1 MSYLIGKM
9 SNLNIDIPLYG
20 EQKTI
25 LADWLTTDKHNI
37 DIVPVGSG
45 KTFLASI
52 ALPIFASDP
61 RYHKGKD
68 IIYSAPTG
76 AMIKSLIWESL
87 KQSCIKYFGLVDGKD
102 INNSELTIK
111 FPNGVFIR
119 CKSAEQRENLRGLN
133 VGCWVADE
141 AALYTQ
147 DTLQEITNRLRPKVG
162 QPDTFGKLIVISTPN
177 GNGPMYDLYQ
187 AALKNPEKYIV
198 RHFNYLQMRS
208 GNRTFIEEQKR
219 ILSPLKFA
227 QDYMC
232 SFDQIADQFF
242 YTWNKHKYTVDTIQ
256 DRGGDLYTFHDFN
269 KRRMTAIVAQVTNP
283 GKQDGKIEVL
293 KSYAINDCSTEG
305 IAEAIR
311 NDFPRRRIN
320 SIIDMS
326 GTQVN
331 RDTTSPFGITDR
343 IILEKYGFSIVN
355 NRNSNP
361 LIADTDNTSNSFIN
375 RGGLVVRKDDRDLLD
390 ALGTYHFED
399 GSRKKLVKYTE
410 QAYAHIDGL
419 GDCIRYGIHH
429 LFPIQHVNAGP
440 NYVTD
445 DPRFNKRPGIE
456 HMPYSPLFPGGPT
469 WDEIINNSNEG
480 NEDYV
485 SW

>member
-1 MSYLIGKM
+1 MSQP
-9 SNLNIDIPLYG
+9 NINIPLFG

-25 LADWLTTDKHNI
+25 LQDWLTTDKHCI

-45 KTFLASI
+45 KTFLAAI
-52 ALPIFASDP
+52 ALPIFASDIK
-61 RYHKGKD
+61 YHKGKD

-76 AMIKSLIWESL
+76 AMIKSLIWEPL
-87 KQSCIKYFGLVDGKD
+87 KQSCMKYFNLIDGKD

-133 VGCWVADE
+133 VGVWVADE

-162 QPDTFGKLIVISTPN
+162 QPDTFGRLIIISTPN
-177 GNGPMYDLYQ
+177 GNGPLYDLFRL
-187 AALKNPEKYIV
+187 AIDKEDKYIV
-198 RHFNYLQMRS
+198 RHYNYMQMRS
-208 GNRTFIEEQKR
+208 GNREFIEEQKR
-219 ILSPLKFA
+219 IISPLKFQ

-232 SFDQIADQFF
+232 SWENVENQFF
-242 YTWNKHKYTVDTIQ
+242 YTWNKHKFCREVKDSYS
-256 DRGGDLYTFHDFN
+256 DLYSFHDFN
-269 KRRMTAIVAQVTNP
+269 KRRMTAVIAQVKNA
-283 GKQDGKIEVL
+283 GKPDGSIEVL

-305 IAEAIR
+305 IAQAIR
-311 NDFPRRRIN
+311 VDFPRRRIN

-343 IILEKYGFSIVN
+343 VLLERYGFTIVN

-361 LIADTDNTSNSFIN
+361 LIADTDNTSNAFIN
-375 RGGLVVRKDDRDLLD
+375 RGGLVVSPDDKLTLE

-429 LFPIQHVNAGP
+429 LFPINHYDAMAVD
-440 NYVTD
+440 YMTD
-445 DPRFNKRPGIE
+445 DPRRTRSPGGE
-456 HMPYSPLFPGGPT
+456 HLPYSPLYPGGPS
-469 WDEIINNSNEG
+469 WEELLEGKEDKNNN
-480 NEDYV
+480 DYV
-485 SW
+485 EW

>member
-1 MSYLIGKM
+1 MTKQ
-9 SNLNIDIPLYG
+9 NIDIPLFG

-25 LADWLTTDKHNI
+25 LADWLTTDKHSI

-45 KTFLASI
+45 KTFLAAI

-61 RYHKGKD
+61 RFHKGKD

-76 AMIKSLIWESL
+76 AMIKSLIWEPL
-87 KQSCIKYFGLVDGKD
+87 KQSCMKHFGLIDGKD

-111 FPNGVFIR
+111 FPGGVFIR

-133 VGCWVADE
+133 VGVWIADE

-162 QPDTFGKLIVISTPN
+162 QPDTAGRLIVISTPN
-177 GNGPMYDLYQ
+177 GNGPLYDLFQ
-187 AALKNPEKYIV
+187 MAAQMPSKYIV
-198 RHFNYLQMRS
+198 RHFNYLQMRA
-208 GNRTFIEEQKR
+208 GNRNFIEEQKR
-219 ILSPLKFA
+219 ILSPLKFQ

-232 SFDQIADQFF
+232 SWDQVENQFF
-242 YTWNKHKYTVDTIQ
+242 YTWDKHKYCIEKIEDSM
-256 DRGGDLYTFHDFN
+256 GDLYSFHDFN
-269 KRRMTAIVAQVTNP
+269 KRRMTAVIAQVTNP
-283 GKQDGKIEVL
+283 RKNNGKIEIL

-305 IAEAIR
+305 IAQAIR
-311 NDFPRRRIN
+311 IDFPQRRIN

-343 IILEKYGFSIVN
+343 VLLEKYGFTIVN

-361 LIADTDNTSNSFIN
+361 LITDTDNTSNAFIN
-375 RGGLVVRKDDRDLLD
+375 RGGLVVQSDDKILLES
-390 ALGTYHFED
+390 LGTYHFED
-399 GSRKKLVKYTE
+399 GSRKKLVKYME

-429 LFPIQHVNAGP
+429 LFPINHAEGAIDQ

-445 DPRFNKRPGIE
+445 STTNYHRPGGRY
-456 HMPYSPLFPGGPT
+456 MPVSPMYPGGPT
-469 WDEIINNSNEG
+469 WEEMMNGKDESTS
-480 NEDYV
+480 EDHQV
-485 SW
+485 W

>member
-1 MSYLIGKM
+1 MR
-9 SNLNIDIPLYG
+9 NVDIPLFG

-25 LADWLTTDKHNI
+25 LADWLTTDKHCV

-45 KTFLASI
+45 KTFLAAI

-76 AMIKSLIWESL
+76 AMIKSLIWEPL
-87 KQSCIKYFGLVDGKD
+87 KRSCIEYFGLVDGKD

-111 FPNGVFIR
+111 FPNGTFIR

-133 VGCWVADE
+133 VGMWVADE

-162 QPDTFGKLIVISTPN
+162 QPDTAGRLIVISTPN
-177 GNGPMYDLYQ
+177 GTGPLHDLFQ
-187 AALKNPEKYIV
+187 LALQNTEKYIV
-198 RHFNYLQMRS
+198 RHYNYLQMRS
-208 GNRTFIEEQKR
+208 GNRNFIDEQKR
-219 ILSPLKFA
+219 IISPLKFN

-232 SFDQIADQFF
+232 QWESVADQFF
-242 YTWNKHKYTVDTIQ
+242 YTFDKHKHCAEVI

-269 KRRMTAIVAQVTNP
+269 KRVMCAVVAQVSNQGNQR
-283 GKQDGKIEVL
+283 GKMEIL

-311 NDFPRRRIN
+311 LDFPKRRIN

-331 RDTTSPFGITDR
+331 RDTTSAFGVTDR
-343 IILEKYGFSIVN
+343 IILEKYGFTIVN
-355 NRNSNP
+355 NRKSNP
-361 LIADTDNTSNSFIN
+361 FISDTDNTSNAFIN
-375 RGGLVVRKDDRDLLD
+375 RGGLVVKPDDKFLLE
-390 ALGTYHFED
+390 AMQTYHFED
-399 GSRKKLVKYTE
+399 GTRKKLVKYTE
-410 QAYAHIDGL
+410 QKYAHIDGL
-419 GDCIRYGIHH
+419 GDCIRYGIHY
-429 LFPIQHVNAGP
+429 LFPIQHESSGIAE
-440 NYVTD
+440 YVGMDSRLTN
-445 DPRFNKRPGIE
+445 RNKPGLE
-456 HMPYSPLFPGGPT
+456 HMPDSPLYPGGPT
-469 WDEIINNSNEG
+469 WEEIMNGEQQ
-480 NEDYV
+480 EDYQV
-485 SW
+485 WS